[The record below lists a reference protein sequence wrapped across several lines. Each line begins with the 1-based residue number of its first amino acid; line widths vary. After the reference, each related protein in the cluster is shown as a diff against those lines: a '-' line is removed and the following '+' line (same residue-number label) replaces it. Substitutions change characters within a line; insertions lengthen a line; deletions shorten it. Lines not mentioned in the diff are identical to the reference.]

1 MHENFFG
8 RKKNIMKTAKEF
20 DEAFESGE
28 DISEFVDYAKSR
40 RPNLEQKRV
49 NLDLPVWMIERLDQ
63 EAKRLGVA
71 RQAVMKMFL
80 AQHLERA
87 G

>member
-1 MHENFFG
+1 
-8 RKKNIMKTAKEF
+8 MKTAKEF
-20 DEAFESGE
+20 DEAFDNGE
-28 DISEFVDYAKSR
+28 DISEFVDYTKGR

-63 EAKRLGVA
+63 EARRLGVA

>member
-1 MHENFFG
+1 
-8 RKKNIMKTAKEF
+8 MKTAKEF

-28 DISEFVDYAKSR
+28 DISEFVDYSKSR

>member
-1 MHENFFG
+1 
-8 RKKNIMKTAKEF
+8 MKTAQQF
-20 DEAFESGE
+20 DEAFDNGE
-28 DISEFVDYAKSR
+28 DISAYVDYTKAK

-71 RQAVMKMFL
+71 RQAIMTMFL
-80 AQHLERA
+80 AQKLEKV

>member
-1 MHENFFG
+1 
-8 RKKNIMKTAKEF
+8 MKTAKEF
-20 DEAFESGE
+20 DEAFDNGE
-28 DISEFVDYAKSR
+28 DISEFVDYSKGR

-63 EAKRLGVA
+63 EARRLGVA

>member
-1 MHENFFG
+1 
-8 RKKNIMKTAKEF
+8 MKTAKEF
-20 DEAFESGE
+20 DETFENGE
-28 DISEFVDYAKSR
+28 DISEFVDYSKAR

-63 EAKRLGVA
+63 EARRLGVA

-80 AQHLERA
+80 AQHLEKA

>member
-1 MHENFFG
+1 
-8 RKKNIMKTAKEF
+8 MKTAKEF
-20 DEAFESGE
+20 DEAFDNGE
-28 DISEFVDYAKSR
+28 DLSAFVDYSKGR

-71 RQAVMKMFL
+71 RQAIMKMFL
-80 AQHLERA
+80 AQHLEKA

>member
-1 MHENFFG
+1 
-8 RKKNIMKTAKEF
+8 MKTAKEF

-28 DISEFVDYAKSR
+28 DLSEFVDYSKGR

-49 NLDLPVWMIERLDQ
+49 NLDLPLWMIERLDQ
-63 EAKRLGVA
+63 EARRLGVA
-71 RQAVMKMFL
+71 RQAIMKMFL
-80 AQHLERA
+80 AQHLEKV

>member
-1 MHENFFG
+1 
-8 RKKNIMKTAKEF
+8 MKTAQQF
-20 DEAFESGE
+20 DEAFDNGE
-28 DISEFVDYAKSR
+28 DISAYVNYAKAK

-49 NLDLPVWMIERLDQ
+49 YLDLPVWMIERLDQ

-71 RQAVMKMFL
+71 RQAIMKIFL
-80 AQHLERA
+80 AQKLEKV